1 MTPGGG
7 RAAGLLVVLV
17 ALAGC
22 GTPPSGPGPAA
33 PPSSPAASASAAGP
47 VPIRYA
53 RSGGLA
59 GVDDVLVIS
68 PDGTATLTSRRPA
81 LHRTGRLT
89 AAERSALTAAVAPA
103 RARARARAADRRP
116 RDPHPDGFVYRV
128 TLDTTELRFTG
139 AEVPPDLVALVR
151 VLRSISTRLG
161 RTV

>member
-22 GTPPSGPGPAA
+22 GTPSSGPGPAA
-33 PPSSPAASASAAGP
+33 SPSSPAASASASAAGL

-103 RARARARAADRRP
+103 RARAADRRP

>member
-7 RAAGLLVVLV
+7 RAVGLLVVLV

-22 GTPPSGPGPAA
+22 GPPPSGPGPAA

-103 RARARARAADRRP
+103 RARVREADRRP

>member
-7 RAAGLLVVLV
+7 RAVGLLVVLV

-22 GTPPSGPGPAA
+22 GPPPSGPGPAA
-33 PPSSPAASASAAGP
+33 SPSSPAASAPAAGE

-103 RARARARAADRRP
+103 RARAADRRP